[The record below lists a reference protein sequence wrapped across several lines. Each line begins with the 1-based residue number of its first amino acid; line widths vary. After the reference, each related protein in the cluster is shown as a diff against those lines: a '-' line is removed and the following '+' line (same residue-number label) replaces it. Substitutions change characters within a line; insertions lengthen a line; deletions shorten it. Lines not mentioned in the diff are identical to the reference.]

1 MRGPTLPVSL
11 DFFSVEDTEP
21 VTTPKD
27 LIAELSNDFLMAI
40 TDEELERL
48 EAGDGLAL
56 FRRNSEIA
64 ALYLARSLHF
74 RSPWWA
80 DAALQ
85 KILDDKLPLTKA
97 TALAHA
103 TAMDLRLTEK
113 GQSKREFL
121 RQHWD
126 DQTYFQVAAMRG
138 AGVSAKEASR
148 HAARWR
154 DETTGG
160 DFTSMASTVEKEFP
174 RWAKGSLRGKVW
186 CDQLS
191 QRMER
196 LTPSEKLDLIQSN
209 KLRAAML
216 PSLPYGLH
224 GERR

>member
-27 LIAELSNDFLMAI
+27 LIVELSNDFLMAI

-74 RSPWWA
+74 CSPWWA

-85 KILDDKLPLTKA
+85 KIFDDKLPLIKA
-97 TALAHA
+97 TATAHA
-103 TAMDLRLTEK
+103 NAMDLRLTEK

-121 RQHWD
+121 WQHWN
-126 DQTYFQVAAMRG
+126 DQTYFQVATMRD
-138 AGVSAKEASR
+138 AGESAKDAS
-148 HAARWR
+148 
-154 DETTGG
+154 
-160 DFTSMASTVEKEFP
+160 
-174 RWAKGSLRGKVW
+174 RWAKDSLCGKIW

-191 QRMER
+191 QEMKG
-196 LTPSEKLDLIQSN
+196 LSPSQKLDLVQSN
-209 KLRAAML
+209 MLRAARL
-216 PSLPYGLH
+216 PSLAYGLQ

>member
-27 LIAELSNDFLMAI
+27 LIVELSNDFLMAI

-85 KILDDKLPLTKA
+85 KIFDDKLPLIKA
-97 TALAHA
+97 TATAHA
-103 TAMDLRLTEK
+103 NAMDLRLTEK

-121 RQHWD
+121 WQHWN
-126 DQTYFQVAAMRG
+126 DQTYFQVATMRD
-138 AGVSAKEASR
+138 AGESAKDASR

-154 DETTGG
+154 DENTGG
-160 DFTSMASTVEKEFP
+160 DFTLMASTVEKNFP
-174 RWAKGSLRGKVW
+174 KWAKDSLCGKIW

-191 QRMER
+191 QEMKG
-196 LTPSEKLDLIQSN
+196 LSPSQKLDLVQSN
-209 KLRAAML
+209 MLRAARL
-216 PSLPYGLH
+216 PSLAYGLQ